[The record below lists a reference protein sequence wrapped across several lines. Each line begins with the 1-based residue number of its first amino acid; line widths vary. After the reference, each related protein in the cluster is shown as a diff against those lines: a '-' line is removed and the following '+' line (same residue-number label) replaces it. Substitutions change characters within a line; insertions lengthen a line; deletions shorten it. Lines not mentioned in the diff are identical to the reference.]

1 MKIVN
6 TGIKYQI
13 YDDSLRTFDSL
24 PAATYC
30 VRFSKLSGFYLESR
44 PNMQVNETVYGPHES
59 KVEKVIASYNAF
71 PRSLGVI
78 LSGAKGIG
86 KSMFAR
92 LLSTRAISAGLPV
105 LIVDEAIPGIA
116 SYLES
121 IDQEVMIL
129 FDEFDKTFA
138 HPSDDDKTD
147 PQSTMLSLFD
157 GTSNGKRLFVVTC
170 NDLKGLNDFLVN
182 RPGRFHYHFRF
193 DYPTADE
200 IRTYMQD
207 KLKPDYYD
215 QIDAVIGF
223 AGRVD
228 LNYDCLRSIAFE
240 LNTGLPF
247 TEAIKDLNIVNLNA
261 ERYNIT
267 MKFANGVVYTAS
279 NVLCDLF
286 DPSSEGYVRFYN
298 KNDDFIFEVTYN
310 NDSVQFDKTSGTPF
324 VEGKDLTFEYRRI
337 SDDELSDPDEKACY
351 DAIAQIKSTT
361 PAALTFRRTR
371 SRDIHYAV

>member
-13 YDDSLRTFDSL
+13 YDDSLRTFDFL

-207 KLKPDYYD
+207 MPY
-215 QIDAVIGF
+215 G
-223 AGRVD
+223 
-228 LNYDCLRSIAFE
+228 S
-240 LNTGLPF
+240 
-247 TEAIKDLNIVNLNA
+247 
-261 ERYNIT
+261 
-267 MKFANGVVYTAS
+267 
-279 NVLCDLF
+279 LCDECSKRLDEQVHGKYETPWQKVEQGGEERSTPWWF
-286 DPSSEGYVRFYN
+286 D
-298 KNDDFIFEVTYN
+298 
-310 NDSVQFDKTSGTPF
+310 
-324 VEGKDLTFEYRRI
+324 L
-337 SDDELSDPDEKACY
+337 
-351 DAIAQIKSTT
+351 
-361 PAALTFRRTR
+361 
-371 SRDIHYAV
+371 

>member
-71 PRSLGVI
+71 TRSLGVI

-147 PQSTMLSLFD
+147 II
-157 GTSNGKRLFVVTC
+157 N
-170 NDLKGLNDFLVN
+170 
-182 RPGRFHYHFRF
+182 
-193 DYPTADE
+193 
-200 IRTYMQD
+200 
-207 KLKPDYYD
+207 
-215 QIDAVIGF
+215 
-223 AGRVD
+223 
-228 LNYDCLRSIAFE
+228 
-240 LNTGLPF
+240 
-247 TEAIKDLNIVNLNA
+247 VNLLSKTKELYLHKLVDHLFSN
-261 ERYNIT
+261 RKSPN
-267 MKFANGVVYTAS
+267 FANTQIQQGADPLPS
-279 NVLCDLF
+279 CLPVLILLPAIIIAAITTGKQPVT
-286 DPSSEGYVRFYN
+286 PSVNGRPR
-298 KNDDFIFEVTYN
+298 K
-310 NDSVQFDKTSGTPF
+310 
-324 VEGKDLTFEYRRI
+324 
-337 SDDELSDPDEKACY
+337 
-351 DAIAQIKSTT
+351 
-361 PAALTFRRTR
+361 
-371 SRDIHYAV
+371 